1 VTKARPT
8 ALEQLVARVEGLGHR
23 LIIGPDR
30 CLMIIDAKTWAV
42 VMRADDIA
50 EIARWVAGRGRSGKV
65 IPFPKTLEPPD
76 LPPRLGAETRAD
88 IASGKWRLPE
98 ERTAQLRAELA
109 EVLAKLR
116 EASGETEPSHEVE
129 RRGYC
134 IYFAS
139 SCNAARRLEALQ
151 FLEFHSG
158 LWARPGTESW
168 RDVR

>member
-1 VTKARPT
+1 VLHVQAASTVTLKVPVVTNARPT

-30 CLMIIDAKTWAV
+30 YLMIIDAKTWAV
-42 VMRADDIA
+42 IMRADDIA

-116 EASGETEPSHEVE
+116 DAAGETEPSHEE
-129 RRGYC
+129 
-134 IYFAS
+134 
-139 SCNAARRLEALQ
+139 
-151 FLEFHSG
+151 
-158 LWARPGTESW
+158 
-168 RDVR
+168 